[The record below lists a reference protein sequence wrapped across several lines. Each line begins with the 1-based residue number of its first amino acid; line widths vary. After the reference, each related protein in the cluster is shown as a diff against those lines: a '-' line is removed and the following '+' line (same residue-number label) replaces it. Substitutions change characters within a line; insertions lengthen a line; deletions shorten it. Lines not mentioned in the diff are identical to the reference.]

1 MKNEKNATKNT
12 ALENTPK
19 SWLEKENKY
28 LCHQLDHAVN
38 GWFRVT
44 SESDIKNFC
53 ADMGAE
59 EAECMPRAVGEA
71 VRSGN
76 TALWY
81 TGADDN
87 EYVEALP
94 KELSAENDA
103 LRTLLRKNGAWG
115 SLDKYALA
123 LAKVTTAKYNWQFQN
138 TVLTVDEGATE
149 ELINQG
155 LWRGDEVRMRH
166 TRDCREGQQTQRT
179 TIWYADGTVKEWE
192 SNVHVDARY
201 ETIAKV
207 LERLHGMTY

>member
-1 MKNEKNATKNT
+1 MNEKNATKST

-28 LCHQLDHAVN
+28 LWQRLDHTVN

-44 SESDIKNFC
+44 SESDIKNYC
-53 ADMGAE
+53 ADMGEE

-81 TGADDN
+81 TDADDN
-87 EYVEALP
+87 DHVEALP

-103 LRTLLRKNGAWG
+103 LRTLLRDNGKWD
-115 SLDKYALA
+115 SHDRYALA
-123 LAKVTTAKYNWQFQN
+123 LAKVTSAKYNWQFNN
-138 TVLTVDEGATE
+138 TVLTVDEGAKE

-166 TRDCREGQQTQRT
+166 THDRREGQQIQRT
-179 TIWYADGTVKEWE
+179 TIWYADGTVKEWDE
-192 SNVHVDARY
+192 RTVMDARY
-201 ETIAKV
+201 ELIEETIK
-207 LERLHGMTY
+207 RLHGMTY